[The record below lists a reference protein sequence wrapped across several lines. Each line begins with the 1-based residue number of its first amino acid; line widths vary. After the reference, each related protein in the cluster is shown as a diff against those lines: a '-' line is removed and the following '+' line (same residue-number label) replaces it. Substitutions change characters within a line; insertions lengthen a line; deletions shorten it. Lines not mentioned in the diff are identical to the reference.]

1 MADLPKY
8 LQDSQKRICALTDQN
23 LPPIGRAYSGWT
35 EPQMQRLYE
44 AFPRK
49 SIQRADLVKLY
60 KDWED
65 PVLAAVATFVWG
77 YIDTKKDNRLQKVL
91 AVDETVLCERLNF
104 IRGLVKDGKLEEAF
118 LSCCRC
124 GKNCIPG
131 VGMSFFTKLFFF
143 VGAADTKVKPKP
155 LILDRWTTNAFF
167 ALRGQ
172 SKGTTDVR
180 DLFTIP
186 SMEALK
192 KYKAIVL
199 KSDVA
204 VQAKAYVEY
213 VILMNDWAAQLNVTP
228 EKLEQFVFGIDL
240 RRCKS
245 ANNPRNELLAII
257 TKQLSP

>member
-1 MADLPKY
+1 MTNLPQY
-8 LQDSQKRICALTDQN
+8 LKDSATRIGTLTAQE
-23 LPPIGRAYSGWT
+23 LPPIGKAYLRWK
-35 EPQMQRLYE
+35 EPPMVRLYQS
-44 AFPRK
+44 FPK
-49 SIQRADLVKLY
+49 SIQRADLIKLY
-60 KDWED
+60 ADWKD

-77 YIDTKKDNRLQKVL
+77 YIDTTKYARLQQVL
-91 AVDETVLCERLNF
+91 GVNDAELSRRLNG
-104 IRGLVKDGKLEEAF
+104 IRDLVTTGKLEEAF
-118 LSCCRC
+118 SSCCRC

-143 VGAADTKVKPKP
+143 VGAADSRVNPKP

-180 DLFTIP
+180 DFFRIP

-199 KSDVA
+199 NSDVA

-257 TKQLSP
+257 KKQLSP